1 MISLSQDTHTV
12 SLFTA
17 QNGKKKKKKSK
28 LLGASACC
36 LEIFIA
42 SFLPHVNSY
51 ELSHSECFQ
60 LEKMSFF
67 TTGLKVAQPRC
78 VRTRHMD
85 EE

>member
-17 QNGKKKKKKSK
+17 QNGKKKKSK
-28 LLGASACC
+28 PLGASACC

-51 ELSHSECFQ
+51 ELSHTECFQ
-60 LEKMSFF
+60 LEKLSFF
-67 TTGLKVAQPRC
+67 TTGLKVAQPRS